1 MRGPIRGAP
10 TPQGNAMSFKKKLLS
25 KPVLAGVVVILVAGS
40 IVGWRASQAGKQE
53 PKKDPSKVV
62 LEFTPADVAT
72 VEMKS
77 LVNTIQFAG
86 SLSPVMQTTVKSKV
100 PGDVMRVAV
109 REGQT
114 VSQGQ
119 VLAQIDTADLQAKLD
134 AQAAA
139 LAEARAKLDIARKN
153 RENNQQLLR
162 QKFISQNAY
171 DTTVSV
177 YDAADA
183 NMRSMEAQLR
193 LAQKAI
199 ADANITAPF
208 NGIVA
213 KKIVNPGEKVGIDS
227 PLFALVDLGNME
239 IEAPAPASE
248 IPSVRV
254 GQPASF
260 RVDGFADR
268 TFEGRVERINP
279 VADQGSRSITLYI
292 SVANR
297 DGVLRGGMFAKG
309 QIVLDRSKPAVV
321 VPATAIRDEA
331 GQSYVFTVEDGK
343 LTKRPVKVGMS
354 EPQQGL
360 VEVKSGLQSGL
371 SVVSARVSGL
381 KDGMPATMKQP
392 VVKPAGESNA
402 ATAAK
407 AG

>member
-1 MRGPIRGAP
+1 
-10 TPQGNAMSFKKKLLS
+10 MSFKKKLLS
-25 KPVLAGVVVILVAGS
+25 KPVLAGVVVVLVAGS
-40 IVGWRASQAGKQE
+40 IVGWRASQGGKQE
-53 PKKDPSKVV
+53 AKKDPDKVV
-62 LEFTPADVAT
+62 LEFTPADMAT

-86 SLSPVMQTTVKSKV
+86 SLSPVTQTTVKSKV
-100 PGDVMRVAV
+100 PGDVTRVTV
-109 REGQT
+109 REGQS
-114 VSQGQ
+114 VAQGQ
-119 VLAQIDTADLQAKLD
+119 VLAHIDTADLQSRLD
-134 AQAAA
+134 SQAAA
-139 LAEARAKLDIARKN
+139 LAESRAKLDIALKN

-171 DTTVSV
+171 DTTQSV
-177 YDAADA
+177 YEAAEA
-183 NMRSMEAQLR
+183 NMRAAEAQLR
-193 LAQKAI
+193 MAQKAI
-199 ADANITAPF
+199 SDAEVRSPF

-213 KKIVNPGEKVGIDS
+213 KKIVNPGEKVGVDS
-227 PLFALVDLGNME
+227 PLFALVDLGVME

-248 IPSVRV
+248 VPAVRV
-254 GQPASF
+254 GQPATF
-260 RVDGFADR
+260 RVDGFSDR

-297 DGVLRGGMFAKG
+297 DGALRGGMFAKG
-309 QIVLDRSKPAVV
+309 QIVLDRTKPAVV

-343 LTKRPVKVGMS
+343 LSKRAVKIGAT

-360 VEVKSGLQSGL
+360 VEVKSGLESGL

-381 KDGMPATMKQP
+381 KHGMPATMKQP

-402 ATAAK
+402 KNSATA
-407 AG
+407 G

>member
-1 MRGPIRGAP
+1 
-10 TPQGNAMSFKKKLLS
+10 MSFKKKLLS
-25 KPVLAGVVVILVAGS
+25 KPVLAGVAVILVAGS

-53 PKKDPSKVV
+53 PKKDPAKVV

-86 SLSPVMQTTVKSKV
+86 SLSPVTQTTVKSKV
-100 PGDVMRVAV
+100 PGDVMRVTV

-119 VLAQIDTADLQAKLD
+119 VLAHIDTTDLQAKLD
-134 AQAAA
+134 AQAAS
-139 LAEARAKLDIARKN
+139 LAESRAKLDIARKN

-162 QKFISQNAY
+162 QKFISQNAF

-183 NMRSMEAQLR
+183 NMRSAEAQLR

-199 ADANITAPF
+199 ADAEVRAPF

-213 KKIVNPGEKVGIDS
+213 KKIVNPGEKVGVDS
-227 PLFALVDLGNME
+227 PLFALVDLGTME

-248 IPSVRV
+248 IPAVRV
-254 GQPASF
+254 GQAVTF
-260 RVDGFADR
+260 RVDGFGDR
-268 TFEGRVERINP
+268 AFEGRVERINP
-279 VADQGSRSITLYI
+279 VAEAGSRSITLYI

-297 DGVLRGGMFAKG
+297 DGTLRGGMFAKG
-309 QIVLDRSKPAVV
+309 TIALEKSAPAPVI
-321 VPATAIRDEA
+321 PASAIRDEA
-331 GQSYVFTVEDGK
+331 GQSYVFTIEDGK
-343 LTKRPVKVGMS
+343 IGKRAVKVGTT

-360 VEVKSGLQSGL
+360 VEVKSGLESGL
-371 SVVSARVSGL
+371 QVVSARVTGL
-381 KDGMPATMKQP
+381 KPGTPAVLKAAAKPAT
-392 VVKPAGESNA
+392 ES
-402 ATAAK
+402 AK
-407 AG
+407 EDNKRTTG